1 MRKEIGSLLL
11 FLCCCLMASW
21 ASAQENQLLD
31 TFSRDK
37 IPVLVEP
44 MLFPGDVPP
53 GVVERVQQIAF
64 LSLERHWHFQV
75 INHSTEENKGEID
88 PEYIFQLSMEPLV
101 DDLSQIDALDSLGRL
116 TRTNYSLAGGLSFN
130 LRVTNIVTGELKYS
144 REVKCVTR
152 AYGRKN
158 FLARNFVFDYGKN
171 PDWKSV
177 KMYPFP
183 GSPQE
188 EAAIIQE
195 QKNKLLLD
203 ALDAF
208 PGVWNK
214 TLSEIFPCPIHLI
227 NVLKGKQKKPIQVT
241 IDAGED
247 KGISVGN
254 PLELF
259 TYDVYQAMGQ
269 TFVREEKLATFYP
282 TEIQEHRTSG
292 YIYGGRKEVGQALDR
307 GETVFLR
314 FKF

>member
-1 MRKEIGSLLL
+1 MIKKIGSSLL
-11 FLCCCLMASW
+11 FFCCCLMANY
-21 ASAQENQLLD
+21 AIGQENQLLD

-37 IPVLVEP
+37 IPVLIEP
-44 MLFPGDVPP
+44 MQFPADVPP

-75 INHSTEENKGEID
+75 INHSTEENKGEVD
-88 PEYIFQLSMEPLV
+88 PEYIFQLNMEPLI
-101 DDLSQIDALDSLGRL
+101 DDLSQSDALDTLGML
-116 TRTNYSLAGGLSFN
+116 TRTNYSLAGGFSFN

-158 FLARNFVFDYGKN
+158 FLARNFVFDYGRN
-171 PDWKSV
+171 PDWKFV

-188 EAAIIQE
+188 EATIIQE

-203 ALDAF
+203 ALDAL
-208 PGVWNK
+208 PAVWNK
-214 TLSEIFPCPIHLI
+214 ELSALFPCPIHL
-227 NVLKGKQKKPIQVT
+227 VKVVAGKTKKPTRVI
-241 IDAGED
+241 IDAGAD
-247 KGISVGN
+247 NGISIGD

-269 TFVREEKLATFYP
+269 TFIREEKLATFYP
-282 TEIQEHRTSG
+282 IEIEENQTRGS
-292 YIYGGRKEVGQALDR
+292 IYGGRKEVGQALER

-314 FKF
+314 FKY

>member
-1 MRKEIGSLLL
+1 
-11 FLCCCLMASW
+11 MASW
-21 ASAQENQLLD
+21 ASGQENQLLD

-44 MLFPGDVPP
+44 MLFPDDVPP
-53 GVVERVQQIAF
+53 GVVERVQQIAY

-101 DDLSQIDALDSLGRL
+101 DDLSQSDVVDSLGRL

-214 TLSEIFPCPIHLI
+214 TLSGIFPCPIHLTQ
-227 NVLKGKQKKPIQVT
+227 VLSGKKKKPAQIT

-247 KGISVGN
+247 QGISKGS

-259 TYDVYQAMGQ
+259 TYNVYQAMGQ
-269 TFVREEKLATFYP
+269 TFVREDKLATFYP
-282 TEIQEHRTSG
+282 TEIGEHQTNG
-292 YIYGGRKEVGQALDR
+292 YIYGGRKEVGQALER

-314 FKF
+314 FKFE

>member
-1 MRKEIGSLLL
+1 MRKEIRSLLL

-31 TFSRDK
+31 TFSREK

-75 INHSTEENKGEID
+75 INHSTEENNGEID

-101 DDLSQIDALDSLGRL
+101 DDLSQSDVVDSLGRL
-116 TRTNYSLAGGLSFN
+116 TRTNYALAGGLSFN

-158 FLARNFVFDYGKN
+158 FQARNFVFDYGRN

-214 TLSEIFPCPIHLI
+214 TLSEIFPCPMHLI
-227 NVLKGKQKKPIQVT
+227 NVLKGKTKKPVQVT

-247 KGISVGN
+247 KGISIGN

-259 TYDVYQAMGQ
+259 TYNVYQAMGQ

-282 TEIQEHRTSG
+282 TEIEEHRTSG
-292 YIYGGRKEVGQALDR
+292 YIYGGRKEVGQALER
-307 GETVFLR
+307 GDTVFLR
-314 FKF
+314 FK

>member
-1 MRKEIGSLLL
+1 
-11 FLCCCLMASW
+11 MASW